1 MDKKWIALLLAL
13 SLLLCGCQKPPLEMA
28 ATTLPPETTAPT
40 TEPVTE
46 PATLPPHSRLYDPE
60 YPVEDVIRYFNEVC
74 LDAEITNSGD
84 PSLLQKWVEP
94 IRYYVYGDPTA
105 EDTAILEDFI
115 QWLNTIEGF
124 PGMEPNREDAPANLR
139 IHFCTREEMLWLMGP
154 DFEEMDGAVTFW
166 YENDQIYDAI
176 ICIRTDLDQHLRNS
190 VIQEE
195 LYNALGP
202 IQDTSLRE
210 DSIIYA
216 GYSEP
221 QQLTAMDELILKLL
235 YHPDLECGMTAR
247 QCEEIIRQLY
257 Y

>member
-13 SLLLCGCQKPPLEMA
+13 SLLLCGCQKPPLETA

-40 TEPVTE
+40 TDPVTE

-84 PSLLQKWVEP
+84 PSLLQKWVDP
-94 IRYYVYGDPTA
+94 VRYCVYGDLTA
-105 EDTAILEDFI
+105 EDAAILEGFV

-124 PGMEPNREDAPANLR
+124 PGMEPAPEDTPANLR
-139 IHFCTREEMLWLMGP
+139 IHFCPQEEMLWLMGP
-154 DFEEMDGAVTFW
+154 EFAGMDGAVTFW

-176 ICIRTDLDQHLRNS
+176 ICIRSDLDQHLRNS

-210 DSIIYA
+210 DSIIFA
-216 GYSEP
+216 DYSEP

-235 YHPDLECGMTAR
+235 YHPDLQCGMTAR